1 MTIGGRL
8 TFTIGSEINSVV
20 ILEKVSYEI
29 REIIIKTCLKYR
41 MKWKMS
47 D

>member
-8 TFTIGSEINSVV
+8 TFTTASEINSVV

-29 REIIIKTCLKYR
+29 REIIVE
-41 MKWKMS
+41 S
-47 D
+47 V